1 MGMKKRIYLHFLLIA
16 AIAILTTLTFSMVVS
31 YEMIRDQVYEEIQA
45 YAYLLKDVFTEA
57 SPDWDKLTNIK
68 TEDELRI
75 TVIQNDGNVIFDNY
89 ADTSQMDNHLGR
101 EEIQLALINGEGFTV
116 RNSDTLSQ
124 NLFYYAIQLEN
135 GSIVRVSKQASNAW
149 GIFLRMIPTML
160 VSVTVLFIICVV
172 LAQFITGH
180 LIAPI
185 EKMANHMDDMESV
198 EVYQELQP
206 FVETI
211 QKQHQDILK
220 SANMRQE
227 FTANVSHELKT
238 PLTSISGYAELME
251 NNLVDE
257 ENISKFAKAIHQN
270 ADRLLTLIND
280 IIRLSELDAI
290 QQEPEFEDTDLFEL
304 AKNCVEMLQLNA
316 NNHDVK
322 INIDGDTQIIR
333 GNKQMIDELIYNLC
347 DNAIRYNKPGG
358 VVDVLVYRSRK
369 GIVLSVKDSGIGIP
383 KEHQERIFE
392 RFYRVDKSRSK
403 ATGGTGLGL
412 AIVKHI
418 AQIHNASLEVASE
431 IDKGT
436 QIQVIFHT
444 IQNVQ

>member
-1 MGMKKRIYLHFLLIA
+1 MEYDF
-16 AIAILTTLTFSMVVS
+16 V
-31 YEMIRDQVYEEIQA
+31 E
-45 YAYLLKDVFTEA
+45 
-57 SPDWDKLTNIK
+57 N
-68 TEDELRI
+68 
-75 TVIQNDGNVIFDNY
+75 
-89 ADTSQMDNHLGR
+89 
-101 EEIQLALINGEGFTV
+101 
-116 RNSDTLSQ
+116 SQ

>member
-444 IQNVQ
+444 IQNVR

>member
-1 MGMKKRIYLHFLLIA
+1 MKKRIYLHFLLIA